1 MKKYAAI
8 LNPHAGRGSVTKA
21 RTKLAVLLQNEFG
34 PMDIHLTEYPG
45 HAREIAG
52 SLKDSV
58 EVIVGVGGDGTLHEI
73 VNGMMGGKAALG
85 VIPMGSG
92 NDFIKMLNLPIDTA
106 AALQVIKKNLRKKID
121 IGKIGDRYFP
131 NGVGI
136 GFDAWVVRE
145 SMKVKKLRGFLIYL
159 YSVIKTIFL
168 YNNSKVIVSIDGKEE
183 ERDIFLIAVGNGRA
197 MGGGFFLTPQ
207 AEIDDG
213 LLDICFIQN
222 LKKWE
227 VLLHLPKAING
238 KHIHLK
244 QIQMMKCDK
253 IKIVSE
259 NGIAVHADG
268 ELLGMDLK
276 GLEISVLPAALEV
289 VTN

>member
-168 YNNSKVIVSIDGKEE
+168 YNNSS
-183 ERDIFLIAVGNGRA
+183 
-197 MGGGFFLTPQ
+197 
-207 AEIDDG
+207 
-213 LLDICFIQN
+213 
-222 LKKWE
+222 
-227 VLLHLPKAING
+227 
-238 KHIHLK
+238 
-244 QIQMMKCDK
+244 K
-253 IKIVSE
+253 I
-259 NGIAVHADG
+259 
-268 ELLGMDLK
+268 
-276 GLEISVLPAALEV
+276 ISKF
-289 VTN
+289 